1 MEPSTLGGRIF
12 NGGQGAGNPAL
23 RLAYCKAQ
31 ENAPRN
37 FVRGFDAVQAN
48 VALRREM
55 PIFDRIAVQLQA
67 ESFNVLNHPN
77 FGYVDPSLN
86 DALFGRSTKMLNQ
99 SFGATGSLY
108 QQGGPRSVQ
117 FSLKFLF

>member
-12 NGGQGAGNPAL
+12 NGGQGAANPAFSL
-23 RLAYCKAQ
+23 PDGKAQ

-55 PIFDRIAVQLQA
+55 PIYDRIAVQLQA

-77 FGYVDPSLN
+77 FGYVDPSLS
-86 DALFGRSTKMLNQ
+86 DALFGQSTKMLNQ